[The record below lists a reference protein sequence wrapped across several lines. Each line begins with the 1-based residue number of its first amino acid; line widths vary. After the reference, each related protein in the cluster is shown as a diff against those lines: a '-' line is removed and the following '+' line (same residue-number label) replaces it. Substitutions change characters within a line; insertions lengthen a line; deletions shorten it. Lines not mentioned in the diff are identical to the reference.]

1 MWIFFFFE
9 THNRTIVS
17 RSVHVYLE
25 TTTVIIGETLISV
38 IKFSIGIPYSALEV
52 REERGN

>member
-38 IKFSIGIPYSALEV
+38 IKFSIGIPNSALEV